1 MLHEC
6 DRKVVSNTRIGKYP
20 GTIINLPINEKHE

>member
-20 GTIINLPINEKHE
+20 GTINLPINEKHE